1 MKYII
6 PKSINTENIRFKKVK
21 SRTKQEYLCKIYY
34 MYNSIELIGVP
45 YKINK
50 NDYEQYNDKII
61 LKNESD
67 IASIQSINNY
77 ILRIYPECSP
87 MIYGG
92 TILHSRFLETEH
104 GDLYLLF
111 SSINTY
117 KTGKKAKI
125 YFIYGK

>member
-61 LKNESD
+61 LKND
-67 IASIQSINNY
+67 
-77 ILRIYPECSP
+77 LRIFC
-87 MIYGG
+87 
-92 TILHSRFLETEH
+92 
-104 GDLYLLF
+104 
-111 SSINTY
+111 
-117 KTGKKAKI
+117 
-125 YFIYGK
+125 